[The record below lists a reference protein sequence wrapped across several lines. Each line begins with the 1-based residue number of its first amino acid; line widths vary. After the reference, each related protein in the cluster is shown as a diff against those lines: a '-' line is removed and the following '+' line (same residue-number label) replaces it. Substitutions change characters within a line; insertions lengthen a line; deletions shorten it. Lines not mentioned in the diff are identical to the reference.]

1 VNAARRAE
9 LAQLREQYHD
19 AVDRVVALMS
29 VLADTANGERRQG
42 LLDEAERWRSEAA
55 ALEVAY
61 QRLAL
66 PPSAA
71 ERGDGQ
77 VEEG

>member
-1 VNAARRAE
+1 MTAARRAE

-29 VLADTANGERRQG
+29 VLADTANVERRQV
-42 LLDEAERWRSEAA
+42 LLDEDERWRSEAA

-61 QRLAL
+61 QQLVR
-66 PPSAA
+66 PPSAV
-71 ERGDGQ
+71 ERGAGQ